1 VYVDAFNLYYG
12 CLKDTPYR
20 WLDLPALCRA
30 ALPKDD
36 VQGIRYFTAL
46 VVARPHNPDQ
56 PTRQRVYL
64 RALATIPSVTIHLGQ
79 FLSSEVI
86 MPLVEPRAGGAKFA
100 RVHKSEEKGSDVNLA
115 TYLLCDACENKFD
128 RAVVVT
134 NDSDL
139 VEPIRLV
146 NERLRKP
153 VGVLCPK
160 RRPSFALRSVAAFMR
175 PIRQGLLG
183 ASQFPTT
190 IRDAVGTFHKPL
202 RW

>member
-1 VYVDAFNLYYG
+1 MYVDAFNLYYG

-20 WLDLPALCRA
+20 WLDLSAFCHA
-30 ALPKDD
+30 ALPRDSI
-36 VQGIRYFTAL
+36 GHIRYFTAL
-46 VVARPHNPDQ
+46 VSARSYNPDQ

-64 RALATIPSVTIHLGQ
+64 RALATLPVVTVHYGQ
-79 FLSSEVI
+79 FLSSVVT
-86 MPLVEPRAGGAKFA
+86 MPLAEPRPGHAKFA
-100 RVHKSEEKGSDVNLA
+100 RVRKSEEKGSDVNLA
-115 TYLLCDACENKFD
+115 AHLLCDAYENKFD

-160 RRPSFALRSVAAFMR
+160 RRPSFELRKVAAFTR
-175 PIRQGLLG
+175 PIREGVLRV
-183 ASQFPTT
+183 SQFPSELC
-190 IRDAVGTFHKPL
+190 DAVGTFHKPA